1 MQVMQEENP
10 GAIKEIEAHR
20 GAFSLA
26 FIALFGVIFTVLAVT
41 GLTPNPTVTSA
52 DTISSTATALS
63 QTSGQSEFPIR
74 VTSAAINLDVT
85 VANPTTTDP
94 TTLDQLLL
102 KGAVRYPNS
111 ALLGQNG
118 TVLIFGHS
126 SYLPIVINKAYKT
139 FDGVQYL
146 KVGDTINVYSGA
158 NEYRYSVTSV
168 KMENTS
174 DNVNMDAT
182 GQHLIL
188 VTCDVFGE
196 KTDRWVVQADFVG
209 TYPLAQ

>member
-1 MQVMQEENP
+1 MHNMNEEQP
-10 GAIKEIEAHR
+10 GAIKEIETRR

-26 FIALFGVIFTVLAVT
+26 FIALFGVTFVVLATT

-52 DTISSTATALS
+52 DTVPVASAALS
-63 QTSGQSEFPIR
+63 QTSGQGENPVR
-74 VTSAAINLDVT
+74 VVSTAINLDVT
-85 VANPTTTDP
+85 VANPVTTDP
-94 TTLDQLLL
+94 DTLDTLLL

-146 KVGDTINVYSGA
+146 KVGQTISVYSGTT
-158 NEYRYSVTSV
+158 EYRYSVTSV

-174 DNVNMDAT
+174 DSVNLDAS

-209 TYPLAQ
+209 T